1 MRDPKKPGKAPSGSR
16 ASGSSAPGV
25 SGDNSDGGYNAG
37 MAVFS
42 YIIGGIIVWSLIGWG
57 LDNLLGTRWFVL
69 AGGLLGA
76 VGGFYLSYK
85 HNLTRSSSTA
95 AGPVPER
102 KHGPEEGSQSNVE

>member
-1 MRDPKKPGKAPSGSR
+1 MPENVPGTGGEVPGNPSDRDARGRYGEA
-16 ASGSSAPGV
+16 
-25 SGDNSDGGYNAG
+25 GYNDG
-37 MAVFS
+37 IAVFS

-57 LDNLLGTRWFVL
+57 LDNLLGTRWLVL

-85 HNLTRSSSTA
+85 HNLTRSSSTG